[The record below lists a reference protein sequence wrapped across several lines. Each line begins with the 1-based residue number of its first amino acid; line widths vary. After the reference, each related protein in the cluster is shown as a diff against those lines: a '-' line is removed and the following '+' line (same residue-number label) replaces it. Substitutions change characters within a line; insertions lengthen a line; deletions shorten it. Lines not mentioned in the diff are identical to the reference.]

1 MEVCIHQLGRQCRK
15 CGHVAVPAR
24 YYKSGPGQYTGRE
37 DAVADH
43 RQALE
48 QYCKET
54 GREYGPTV
62 VVPEIVPEP
71 GTFVPENGMSQ
82 VLSQKVC
89 EGCSEGFQGYGK
101 KCEKCRK
108 RTQRAK

>member
-1 MEVCIHQLGRQCRK
+1 MQVCEHQIGQQCKK
-15 CGHVAVPAR
+15 CGHVTVPAR
-24 YYKSGPGQYTGRE
+24 YYNGGRYANGAE
-37 DAVADH
+37 AVADH

-54 GREYGPTV
+54 GREYGPV
-62 VVPEIVPEP
+62 VIVPEDVPEP
-71 GTFVPENGMSQ
+71 GTNVPENGMSQ

-89 EGCSEGFQGYGK
+89 EGCSEGFQGYGR

-108 RTQRAK
+108 RAQRAK